1 MTKSVLIGEIG
12 PPRGHSRVGFALLR
26 CAPRW
31 SQNPSP
37 KGALKSR
44 LRTATLR
51 SAMVAKHV
59 EGPQGGR
66 GRNSDNTLR
75 QVITMSTVQELKTAI
90 KLLPEEDYDR
100 LRKWFVERDW
110 KLWDIQLKKDS
121 DAGRLNFLIE
131 EAIHEKAGGELR
143 EL

>member
-1 MTKSVLIGEIG
+1 
-12 PPRGHSRVGFALLR
+12 
-26 CAPRW
+26 
-31 SQNPSP
+31 
-37 KGALKSR
+37 
-44 LRTATLR
+44 
-51 SAMVAKHV
+51 MVAKHV